1 MKLGNGKNKY
11 KIKFKY
17 TDNNRTAIK
26 NVYADNKEVYLY
38 GEAYLLENGKEEAI
52 ELFNKKYIEYSI
64 EIIEVEELED

>member
-17 TDNNRTAIK
+17 TDNNRTTIK
-26 NVYADNKEVYLY
+26 NVYAN
-38 GEAYLLENGKEEAI
+38 NKEEAT
-52 ELFNKKYIEYSI
+52 ELFNKKYREYSI